1 MLVYSV
7 CMLALAIVAC
17 HRCVSCIFWFST
29 TEMNPTGY
37 FIHRSKKISVL
48 CNQSTRC
55 ISKKFIVMIMINNM
69 VFVDECGILVLEALC
84 FSNSNSNSNAP
95 TTKEINCRYD
105 NLHQQDDPIDVSFYS
120 IHFRTF
126 LCSLIFLF
134 SMSFFHMLFAF
145 VRHILNFSSL
155 QYLQQRSSL
164 HFVHEIDIYPLKWH
178 FRFDRA
184 RIFIHFHAFC
194 LMFES

>member
-1 MLVYSV
+1 MLVCSV

-17 HRCVSCIFWFST
+17 HRCVSCIFWYST

-69 VFVDECGILVLEALC
+69 VFVDECGILVLESLC
-84 FSNSNSNSNAP
+84 FSNSNAP

-126 LCSLIFLF
+126 LCSLIFFNFHVFFSHVIRLCSSYTALLF
-134 SMSFFHMLFAF
+134 IAISAATFF
-145 VRHILNFSSL
+145 I
-155 QYLQQRSSL
+155 
-164 HFVHEIDIYPLKWH
+164 
-178 FRFDRA
+178 
-184 RIFIHFHAFC
+184 AFC
-194 LMFES
+194 PWNWHLSVAMTFSIW